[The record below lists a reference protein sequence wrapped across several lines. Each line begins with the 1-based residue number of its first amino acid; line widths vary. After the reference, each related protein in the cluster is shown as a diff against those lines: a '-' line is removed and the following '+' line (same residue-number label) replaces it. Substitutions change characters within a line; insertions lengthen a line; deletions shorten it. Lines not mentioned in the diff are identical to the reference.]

1 MAVVCVG
8 FLAVLLI
15 LGILRVRAG
24 QQRAAQEDASAGSA
38 GSGQQSQQEVE
49 MAWDDTAL
57 NITVNP
63 IQVRDLQHDL
73 ENG

>member
-1 MAVVCVG
+1 MVAVVAVVCVG

-24 QQRAAQEDASAGSA
+24 QQRSAQDEAGA
-38 GSGQQSQQEVE
+38 QAQNEVE

-63 IQVRDLQHDL
+63 IQVRTRNTCT
-73 ENG
+73 EPTIP